1 MAGRHDWAMARE
13 TISRIDDRLIPLLR
27 RWSVPILR
35 LSLAIVFIWFGA
47 LKIFGTTPVFE
58 LVASTVY
65 WVDPDWFVPALGV
78 VEVLVG
84 LGLLFRFGLRL
95 VLAVLFIQLVGTF
108 LVFVLLPDIAFQGD
122 NPLLLTTEGEF
133 VVKNL
138 VLLAAAM
145 TVGALIQEKKEEM
158 PTPDQ
163 KRHDEAR

>member
-1 MAGRHDWAMARE
+1 MIAK
-13 TISRIDDRLIPLLR
+13 IDDRLIPLLR
-27 RWSVPILR
+27 RWSIIILR
-35 LSLAIVFIWFGA
+35 ISLAVVFIWFGI
-47 LKIFGTTPVFE
+47 LKVLGTTPVFE

-84 LGLLFRFGLRL
+84 LGLLFRVGLRL
-95 VLAVLFIQLVGTF
+95 VLAILFAQLVGTF

-145 TVGALIQEKKEEM
+145 TVGAVVKEDREEL
-158 PTPDQ
+158 PAVDAGTQ
-163 KRHDEAR
+163 ALTR

>member
-1 MAGRHDWAMARE
+1 MARG

-35 LSLAIVFIWFGA
+35 ISLAIVFIWFGA
-47 LKIFGTTPVFE
+47 LKISGTTPVFE
-58 LVASTVY
+58 LVASIVY

-84 LGLLFRFGLRL
+84 LGLWFRFGLRL
-95 VLAVLFIQLVGTF
+95 VLAVLFAQLVGTF

-145 TVGALIQEKKEEM
+145 TVGAVIQEKKEEM
-158 PTPDQ
+158 PPPG
-163 KRHDEAR
+163 RMGHDEAR